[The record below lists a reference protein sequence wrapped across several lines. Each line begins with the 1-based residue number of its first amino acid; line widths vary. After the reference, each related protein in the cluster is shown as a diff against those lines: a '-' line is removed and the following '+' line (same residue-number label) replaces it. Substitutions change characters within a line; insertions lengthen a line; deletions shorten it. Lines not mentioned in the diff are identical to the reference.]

1 MFPASIMTTLTEPLL
16 WLLRHVHALGFTWAW
31 SIIVLTFIVR
41 SALVPLTVKQQQ
53 SMRRMTALQ
62 PELKKLQQKYKHDR
76 QLLNEKMMEFYRENN
91 TNPFGS
97 CLPIVVQIPIFIGLF
112 YLLRRPERFV
122 QPGDDLSFFVGI
134 RDITEHLNQLPTATL
149 AVLMI
154 IYVSSQVGSMLLMP
168 STADPRYK
176 YLFAGMPILFAV
188 FIVNQA
194 FPVGLML
201 YWITTNLWT
210 VGQAAVIRKWYP
222 PPAFVE
228 QQKARAAASGKK
240 GDEPPATPAKRTE
253 PKPKPSAPAAQQQ
266 PEPKPKPK
274 PSAQQPP
281 RSPAKGQRRV
291 RRPPKPRPGGQNE

>member
-1 MFPASIMTTLTEPLL
+1 MMPLLSIVTTLTAPLL
-16 WLLRHVHALGFTWAW
+16 WLLETIHSVGLTWAW

-41 SALVPLTVKQQQ
+41 LALVPLTVKQQQ

-62 PELKKLQQKYKHDR
+62 PELKKLQAKYKHDR
-76 QLLNEKMMEFYRENN
+76 QMLNEKMMEFYRENN

-97 CLPIVVQIPIFIGLF
+97 CLPILVQIPIFIGLF
-112 YLLRRPERFV
+112 YLLRSPERFIE
-122 QPGDDLSFFVGI
+122 PGDDLSFLFGFI
-134 RDITEHLNQLPTATL
+134 PDITTHLKDLPTTTL
-149 AVLMI
+149 AILMV

-168 STADPRYK
+168 STADPRMK

-210 VGQAAVIRKWYP
+210 VGQAAVIRHIFP

-228 QQKARAAASGKK
+228 MQALAKEKKK
-240 GDEPPATPAKRTE
+240 GDPPAPAKRE
-253 PKPKPSAPAAQQQ
+253 PKPKPEATTPKATPA
-266 PEPKPKPK
+266 KPKPQT
-274 PSAQQPP
+274 PRAGQP
-281 RSPAKGQRRV
+281 RRT
-291 RRPPKPRPGGQNE
+291 RRPPKPQPKPRGQTDE

>member
-1 MFPASIMTTLTEPLL
+1 MPLLSIVTTLTRPLL
-16 WLLRHVHALGFTWAW
+16 WLLESIHGIGFTWAW

-41 SALVPLTVKQQQ
+41 LALVPLTVKQQQ

-62 PELKKLQQKYKHDR
+62 PELKKLQAKYKHDR
-76 QLLNEKMMEFYRENN
+76 QVLNEKMMEFYRENN

-112 YLLRRPERFV
+112 YLLRSPERFIE
-122 QPGDDLSFFVGI
+122 PGDDLSFLFGFI
-134 RDITEHLNQLPTATL
+134 ADITTHLKDLPTSTL
-149 AVLMI
+149 AILMI

-168 STADPRYK
+168 STADPRMK

-194 FPVGLML
+194 FPAGLML

-210 VGQAAVIRKWYP
+210 CAQAGVIRHVFP

-228 QQKARAAASGKK
+228 MQAGEED
-240 GDEPPATPAKRTE
+240 GATIRR
-253 PKPKPSAPAAQQQ
+253 
-266 PEPKPKPK
+266 
-274 PSAQQPP
+274 PP
-281 RSPAKGQRRV
+281 RSASRSPRRRSRSRSSRRRSSRRGRPQPRRT
-291 RRPPKPRPGGQNE
+291 RRPPKPQPKPRGQTDE

>member
-1 MFPASIMTTLTEPLL
+1 MPLLSLVTTLTRPLL
-16 WLLRHVHALGFTWAW
+16 WLLESIHRIGFTWAW

-41 SALVPLTVKQQQ
+41 LALVPLTVKQQQ

-62 PELKKLQQKYKHDR
+62 PELKKLQAKYKHDR
-76 QLLNEKMMEFYRENN
+76 QMLNEKMMEFYRENN

-112 YLLRRPERFV
+112 YLLRSPERFIE
-122 QPGDDLSFFVGI
+122 PGDDLSFLFGFI
-134 RDITEHLNQLPTATL
+134 PDITTHLKDLPTSTL
-149 AVLMI
+149 AILMI

-188 FIVNQA
+188 FIINQA

-210 VGQAAVIRKWYP
+210 CAQAGVIRHVFP

-228 QQKARAAASGKK
+228 MQALAKEKKK
-240 GDEPPATPAKRTE
+240 GESPPAAKREAKPKPEATTPKATPA
-253 PKPKPSAPAAQQQ
+253 
-266 PEPKPKPK
+266 KPKPK
-274 PSAQQPP
+274 PQTPRAGQP
-281 RSPAKGQRRV
+281 RKT
-291 RRPPKPRPGGQNE
+291 RRPPKPQPKPRGQTDE

>member
-1 MFPASIMTTLTEPLL
+1 MLPASIMTTLTEPLL
-16 WLLRHVHALGFTWAW
+16 WLLERVHAIGFTWAW
-31 SIIVLTFIVR
+31 SIVVLTFIVR

-112 YLLRRPERFV
+112 YLLRSPERFIE
-122 QPGDDLSFFVGI
+122 PGDDLSFFVGL
-134 RDITEHLNQLPTATL
+134 RDITEHLNQLPTTTL
-149 AVLMI
+149 AILMI

-168 STADPRYK
+168 STADPRMK

-188 FIVNQA
+188 FIVNQP

-210 VGQAAVIRKWYP
+210 VGQAAVIRKFYP

-228 QQKARAAASGKK
+228 MQAAKK
-240 GDEPPATPAKRTE
+240 RGDDPPPAPAKRTE
-253 PKPKPSAPAAQQQ
+253 PKPP
-266 PEPKPKPK
+266 PKPKPK
-274 PSAQQPP
+274 PAGPSGQGGQQGGQQARPA
-281 RSPAKGQRRV
+281 AKGQRRV

>member
-1 MFPASIMTTLTEPLL
+1 MMPLLSIVTTLTAPLL
-16 WLLRHVHALGFTWAW
+16 WLLETIQSVGLTWAW

-41 SALVPLTVKQQQ
+41 LALVPLTVKQQQ

-62 PELKKLQQKYKHDR
+62 PELKKLQAKYKHDR
-76 QLLNEKMMEFYRENN
+76 QVLNEKMMEFYRENN

-97 CLPIVVQIPIFIGLF
+97 CLPILVQIPIFIGLF
-112 YLLRRPERFV
+112 YLLRSPERFI
-122 QPGDDLSFFVGI
+122 QPGDDLSFLFGAI
-134 RDITEHLNQLPTATL
+134 PDITTHLKDLPTTTL
-149 AVLMI
+149 AILMI

-168 STADPRYK
+168 STADPRMK

-210 VGQAAVIRKWYP
+210 VGQAAVIRHVFP

-228 QQKARAAASGKK
+228 MQALAKEKKK
-240 GDEPPATPAKRTE
+240 GDPPAAATKRDTKPAPKPATPKPAAT
-253 PKPKPSAPAAQQQ
+253 KPKPQTPRAPQ
-266 PEPKPKPK
+266 PRKT
-274 PSAQQPP
+274 
-281 RSPAKGQRRV
+281 
-291 RRPPKPRPGGQNE
+291 RRPPKPQPKPRGQTDE

>member
-1 MFPASIMTTLTEPLL
+1 MMPTLSLVTTLTAPLL
-16 WLLRHVHALGFTWAW
+16 WLLETIHSVGLTWAW

-41 SALVPLTVKQQQ
+41 LALVPLTVKQQQ

-62 PELKKLQQKYKHDR
+62 PELKKLQAKYKHDR
-76 QLLNEKMMEFYRENN
+76 QVLNEKMMEFYRENN

-97 CLPIVVQIPIFIGLF
+97 CLPILVQIPIFIGLF
-112 YLLRRPERFV
+112 YLLRSPERFIE
-122 QPGDDLSFFVGI
+122 PGDDLSFLFGFI
-134 RDITEHLNQLPTATL
+134 PDITTHLKDLPTTTL
-149 AVLMI
+149 AILMV

-168 STADPRYK
+168 STADPRMK

-210 VGQAAVIRKWYP
+210 VGQAAVIRHVYP

-228 QQKARAAASGKK
+228 MQALAKEKKK
-240 GDEPPATPAKRTE
+240 GESSPAPKREAKPKPEATTPKATPA
-253 PKPKPSAPAAQQQ
+253 
-266 PEPKPKPK
+266 KPKPK
-274 PSAQQPP
+274 PQTPRAGQP
-281 RSPAKGQRRV
+281 RKT
-291 RRPPKPRPGGQNE
+291 RRPPKPQPKPRGQTDE

>member
-1 MFPASIMTTLTEPLL
+1 MPLLSLVTTLTRPLL
-16 WLLRHVHALGFTWAW
+16 WLLESIHRIGFTWAW

-41 SALVPLTVKQQQ
+41 LALVPLTVKQQQ

-62 PELKKLQQKYKHDR
+62 PELKKLQAKYKHDR
-76 QLLNEKMMEFYRENN
+76 QMLNEKMMEFYRENN

-112 YLLRRPERFV
+112 YLLRSPERFIE
-122 QPGDDLSFFVGI
+122 PGDDLSFLFGFI
-134 RDITEHLNQLPTATL
+134 PDITTHLKDLPTSTL
-149 AVLMI
+149 AILMI

-168 STADPRYK
+168 STADPRMK

-194 FPVGLML
+194 FPAGLML

-210 VGQAAVIRKWYP
+210 CAQAGVIRHVFP

-228 QQKARAAASGKK
+228 MQAAKKRGDDPPPAAAKR
-240 GDEPPATPAKRTE
+240 EPKPTP
-253 PKPKPSAPAAQQQ
+253 PKPKPQQ
-266 PEPKPKPK
+266 PK
-274 PSAQQPP
+274 AQQPP
-281 RSPAKGQRRV
+281 RAPQPRRT
-291 RRPPKPRPGGQNE
+291 RRPPKPQPKPRGQTDE

>member
-1 MFPASIMTTLTEPLL
+1 MGL
-16 WLLRHVHALGFTWAW
+16 TWAW

-41 SALVPLTVKQQQ
+41 LALVPLTVKQQQ

-62 PELKKLQQKYKHDR
+62 PELKKLQAKYKHDR
-76 QLLNEKMMEFYRENN
+76 QVLNEKMMEFYRENN

-97 CLPIVVQIPIFIGLF
+97 CLPILVQIPIFIGLF
-112 YLLRRPERFV
+112 YLLRSPERFIE
-122 QPGDDLSFFVGI
+122 PGDDLSFLFGFI
-134 RDITEHLNQLPTATL
+134 PDITTHLKDLPTTTL
-149 AVLMI
+149 AILMV

-168 STADPRYK
+168 STADPRMK

-210 VGQAAVIRKWYP
+210 VGQAAVIRHIFP

-228 QQKARAAASGKK
+228 MQALAKEKKK
-240 GDEPPATPAKRTE
+240 GDPPPAAAKRE
-253 PKPKPSAPAAQQQ
+253 PKPKPEATKPTAAPA
-266 PEPKPKPK
+266 KPKPK
-274 PSAQQPP
+274 PQTPRAGQP
-281 RSPAKGQRRV
+281 RKT
-291 RRPPKPRPGGQNE
+291 RRPPKPQPKPRGQTDE

>member
-1 MFPASIMTTLTEPLL
+1 MLPGSIMTTLTQPLL
-16 WLLRHVHALGFTWAW
+16 WLLERVHAIGFTWAW

-41 SALVPLTVKQQQ
+41 IALVPLTVKQQQ

-62 PELKKLQQKYKHDR
+62 PELKKLQAKYKHDR

-112 YLLRRPERFV
+112 YLLRKPQRFV
-122 QPGDDLSFFVGI
+122 EPGDDLSFFVGLH
-134 RDITEHLNQLPTATL
+134 DITQHLNKLPTTTL

-154 IYVSSQVGSMLLMP
+154 IYVGSQVGSMLLMP

-176 YLFAGMPILFAV
+176 YIFAGMPILFAV
-188 FIVNQA
+188 FIINQP

-210 VGQAAVIRKWYP
+210 VGQAAVIRKFYP

-228 QQKARAAASGKK
+228 MQAARKR
-240 GDEPPATPAKRTE
+240 GDDPPPAQAKRTE
-253 PKPKPSAPAAQQQ
+253 PKPP
-266 PEPKPKPK
+266 PKPKPK
-274 PSAQQPP
+274 PSGSSQQPP
-281 RSPAKGQRRV
+281 QQPSRSPSKQRRV